1 MPNTTQE
8 KLYETFVA
16 ISGGRPSSQDPM
28 IDASENL
35 AVSAAKIANVMNR
48 VATPKADAAGSITLA
63 DPSVFV
69 GRPAA
74 PATAAVVPA
83 GATES
88 PTTAASSANTAGSIA
103 TSLLQNVFGAVP
115 LVGAIEGAQSSH
127 SGGIGGTVESIAS
140 TVLKSGLG
148 LVPLIGGLLG
158 LFGGGDSP
166 EPAPLVKYA
175 MPASIAFQGAD
186 TPSGIGFADYD
197 QTGMPRTYGTT
208 APAPNTP
215 SPAPQITVNVQAMD
229 ARSFLD
235 RSSDIAA
242 AVRDAMLNLNSL
254 NDVVSDL

>member
-16 ISGGRPSSQDPM
+16 ISGSQPSSQDPM
-28 IDASENL
+28 IDASEEL
-35 AVSAAKIANVMNR
+35 ATSVAKIAKVMDR
-48 VATPKADAAGSITLA
+48 MATPKADAASGATPPDSSVLVAPLAGSITA
-63 DPSVFV
+63 PVP
-69 GRPAA
+69 PA
-74 PATAAVVPA
+74 ATAAA
-83 GATES
+83 AAN
-88 PTTAASSANTAGSIA
+88 TTSTNTAGSIA
-103 TSLLQNVFGAVP
+103 STLLQNVFGAVP

-175 MPASIAFQGAD
+175 MPSSIAFQGAD

-197 QTGMPRTYGTT
+197 QMGMPRSYGASAS
-208 APAPNTP
+208 APSAP
-215 SPAPQITVNVQAMD
+215 SAAPQVTVNVQAMD

-242 AVRDAMLNLNSL
+242 AVREAMLNLNSL
-254 NDVVSDL
+254 NDVVSEL